1 MSHASQNQQ
10 AQPVIVEAEPVDQEA
25 FTFGYPNSVLLAHE
39 IDPEILHDLP
49 EEVRVELLST
59 IDWQPA

>member
-1 MSHASQNQQ
+1 L
-10 AQPVIVEAEPVDQEA
+10 E
-25 FTFGYPNSVLLAHE
+25 HE

-59 IDWQPA
+59 VNWQAPQNNVQPPAEAQ